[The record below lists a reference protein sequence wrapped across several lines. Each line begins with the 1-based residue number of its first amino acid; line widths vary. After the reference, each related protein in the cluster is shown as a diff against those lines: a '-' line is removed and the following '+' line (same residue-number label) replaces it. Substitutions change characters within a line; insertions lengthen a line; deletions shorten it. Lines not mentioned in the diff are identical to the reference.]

1 MCKGYEP
8 EAGDRVG
15 SVGRGSDG
23 ECGVLAESQVWRV
36 EAPERRRRRGEGA
49 PVKDASRIEERYR
62 RREERRSRAAAKERE
77 REARRDAA
85 AEALFRGVSDEALE
99 MECDRQVSWRLAACW
114 LCAIVGAVTLMLTAA
129 AAVASEAAS
138 FPWFLAALAAGSGV
152 PLLLMWL
159 VWEVWDLPAERE
171 LERRS
176 RNGRGRKD
184 GRP

>member
-23 ECGVLAESQVWRV
+23 ECRVLAESQVWRV
-36 EAPERRRRRGEGA
+36 EAPERRRGRGERA

-99 MECDRQVSWRLAACW
+99 MEYDRQVSWRLAVCG
-114 LCAIVGAVTLMLTAA
+114 LCGVAA
-129 AAVASEAAS
+129 FAFSIFAVATEAGGDVETAFS
-138 FPWFLAALAAGSGV
+138 TCFLIGLLAALVAGV
-152 PLLLMWL
+152 PLLL
-159 VWEVWDLPAERE
+159 VWQVWDPPAKRE
-171 LERRS
+171 LERR
-176 RNGRGRKD
+176 NGRDRKD